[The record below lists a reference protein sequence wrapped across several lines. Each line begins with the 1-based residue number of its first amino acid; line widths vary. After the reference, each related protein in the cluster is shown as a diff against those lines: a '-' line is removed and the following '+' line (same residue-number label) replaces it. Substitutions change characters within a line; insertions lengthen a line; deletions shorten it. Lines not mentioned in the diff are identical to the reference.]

1 MFGLL
6 PLGIFQ
12 LSLLPV
18 DQGNVHTV
26 CVNHKEQHSLIT
38 TGKGEHHIRFG

>member
-18 DQGNVHTV
+18 DQETYTPSVSTT
-26 CVNHKEQHSLIT
+26 KEQHSLIT